1 MLRNER
7 GVTLVQVIV
16 TMVIVIIIASF
27 AIWYSKNTSTEAKL
41 TRLYNEITTV
51 KEACNDARVI
61 NELNPT
67 EYPISKLF
75 TKKWTSEPLSEFG
88 VDAGADT
95 DDLYVITPDNA
106 DGLELEKIKNTYIY
120 DMKNDKLYIQGGFS
134 RIDQDTVEY
143 EYTDIVRLYKSTL
156 K

>member
-51 KEACNDARVI
+51 KEACNDAIVI
-61 NELNPT
+61 NELNPM

-88 VDAGADT
+88 IDAGADT
-95 DDLYVITPDNA
+95 DDLYVITPDNS
-106 DGLELEKIKNTYIY
+106 DSLELEKIKNTYIY
-120 DMKNDKLYIQGGFS
+120 DIKNDKLYIQGGFS
-134 RIDQDTVEY
+134 RIGQDIVEY
-143 EYTDIVRLYKSTL
+143 EYTDIMRLYKSTL

>member
-1 MLRNER
+1 MLRNNR
-7 GVTLVQVIV
+7 GITLIQVIV
-16 TMVIVIIIASF
+16 TMIIVIIIASF

-41 TRLYNEITTV
+41 TRLYNEISTV
-51 KEACNDARVI
+51 REACNDAIVI

-67 EYPISKLF
+67 EYPLSKLF

-88 VDAGADT
+88 IGSEVDT
-95 DDLYVITPDNA
+95 DNLYVITPDNA

-134 RIDQDTVEY
+134 RIDQDVVEY
-143 EYTDIVRLYKSTL
+143 EYTDIERLYRSTL

>member
-1 MLRNER
+1 MLRSER

-51 KEACNDARVI
+51 KEACNDAIVI

-88 VDAGADT
+88 IDAGADT